1 MTEFEKIRYLIKI
14 KRKKAITRSQLQ
26 ILLGGHY
33 WGELI
38 DSSTNKLFIDTYDME
53 YGPFGMPL
61 EKPTDHFKLTDDGH
75 NFLRAHKNFIFT
87 QKIPVCI
94 AAAALAVSIIA
105 LVFSIIS
112 FFTD

>member
-1 MTEFEKIRYLIKI
+1 MTELEKIRYLIKI
-14 KRKKAITRSQLQ
+14 KQKKTITRSKLQ
-26 ILLGGHY
+26 ILLGDHY

-61 EKPTDHFKLTDDGH
+61 EKPTDHFRLTDEGY

-87 QKIPVCI
+87 QKIPVY
-94 AAAALAVSIIA
+94 LSIIA
-105 LVFSIIS
+105 IIIS
-112 FFTD
+112 VIALIRAW